1 MGYYFGATR
10 PYGFLYRSDGTF
22 TTINVPGSLSTAAF
36 GINNYGDIVGS
47 FTDNSGQHGFLD
59 RDGVFTTLN
68 APLPLSASAIND
80 SGQIILTGT
89 GSYLATP
96 VTVPEPRSLALVFI
110 ALAGFAG
117 LIRARI

>member
-1 MGYYFGATR
+1 
-10 PYGFLYRSDGTF
+10 
-22 TTINVPGSLSTAAF
+22 VPGSLSTAAF